1 MLADAGP
8 GHKPKL
14 GGPLRDYQREVPN
27 SLIKH
32 AAGVVCIALASAITI
47 LLAISLVISILHKS
61 FGPWWFWLAGVPT
74 VGVLGIIAGL
84 LLDQRED

>member
-1 MLADAGP
+1 MLVDAGP
-8 GHKPKL
+8 GRKPKL
-14 GGPLRDYQREVPN
+14 RGSLQDYQREGPN

-32 AAGVVCIALASAITI
+32 AAGVVCIALASAIAL
-47 LLAISLVISILHKS
+47 LLAVSLVISILHKS

-74 VGVLGIIAGL
+74 VGVLGISAGL